1 MASNLGPIENN
12 PKLFIE
18 LWADMTWKARQA
30 KPGKYRGIRI
40 WAHTIRDKVLAE
52 GYTWE
57 NKAGEELTGG
67 KLTRFLTRMRKAM
80 ELNLQRFEDLTADEA
95 FARINGS
102 GDIADWKEDPSR
114 RPYFEKI
121 EEVTELV
128 DEGTW
133 GSWFAGLKPRK

>member
-1 MASNLGPIENN
+1 MATDKGPIENN

-18 LWADMTWKARQA
+18 LWARMTWMARQA

-40 WAHTIRDKVLAE
+40 WAHHIRDKVLEE

-67 KLTRFLTRMRKAM
+67 KLTRFLTRMRRQM
-80 ELNLQRFEDLTADEA
+80 ELNLQRFEDLSAEEA
-95 FARINGS
+95 FTRINGS
-102 GDIADWKEDPSR
+102 GDIADWKEDKGV
-114 RPYFEKI
+114 RPFFEKI

-128 DEGTW
+128 EEGNW
-133 GSWFAGLKPRK
+133 GSWYEGLKPKK